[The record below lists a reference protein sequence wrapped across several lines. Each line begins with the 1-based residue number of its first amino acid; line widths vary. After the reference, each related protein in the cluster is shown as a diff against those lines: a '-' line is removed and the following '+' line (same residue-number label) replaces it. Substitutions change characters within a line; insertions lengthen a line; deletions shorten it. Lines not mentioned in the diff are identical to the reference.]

1 MVNSKNKG
9 NSNEYKVAKILTE
22 WSKLK
27 FHHLP
32 ASGALRW
39 NEMVWTFGDLLP
51 PESLPIIVECKWW
64 KEVSVEEILGTS
76 QSCPAT
82 GKIVDWWSQVNK
94 DTTRCKEAID
104 VSVEPVLI
112 WRHDYGQFRICVRE
126 EFMMGFP
133 SEVLSNLKFITSHFG
148 SHPEFSM
155 TDLKHFLSEV
165 NFIQF
170 SENLLKFL

>member
-64 KEVSVEEILGTS
+64 KEVSRPGSTLLR
-76 QSCPAT
+76 
-82 GKIVDWWSQVNK
+82 
-94 DTTRCKEAID
+94 TR
-104 VSVEPVLI
+104 S
-112 WRHDYGQFRICVRE
+112 
-126 EFMMGFP
+126 
-133 SEVLSNLKFITSHFG
+133 
-148 SHPEFSM
+148 
-155 TDLKHFLSEV
+155 
-165 NFIQF
+165 
-170 SENLLKFL
+170 